1 MLLRAPPAP
10 DAPWWQPCKATS
22 MGMDPH
28 RHAGPC
34 QMGMGEAMRPG
45 RESMAQQRIPKCRAR
60 CQRAQQQLLRC
71 QGTGPAQARPACS
84 KERGSATMLGVRK
97 LSTGRQAPRATV
109 SWSLTKLKQG
119 RHATCSPKRSG
130 SSWSA
135 HEVGVAGHRVGDSC
149 TKVMTP
155 GCNLLRRRG
164 AVRSWKMMVLSNATS
179 V

>member
-1 MLLRAPPAP
+1 MI
-10 DAPWWQPCKATS
+10 
-22 MGMDPH
+22 MH

-60 CQRAQQQLLRC
+60 CQRAEQQLPRC

-149 TKVMTP
+149 TKVMTL

-164 AVRSWKMMVLSNATS
+164 AVRSWQMMVLSNASS